1 MRVINTILL
10 LLLLSFSYL
19 AHAQK
24 YPVVVLPGEQKLLK
38 PDFDT
43 LWVLKD
49 SQLKKAIAAA
59 KKLKITEEI
68 NAELYKKVDLLEQ
81 KNLIKDSLIIDLKED
96 RKFYENKW
104 NTCQQDVDILIKQNK
119 KQKLFRNVALAGI
132 IVAFIAGFLIK

>member
-1 MRVINTILL
+1 MKTIFTIYFFIIF
-10 LLLLSFSYL
+10 SFSYS
-19 AHAQK
+19 AVAQK

-38 PDFDT
+38 PEFDT

-49 SQLKKAIAAA
+49 SQLKKAITAA

-68 NAELYKKVDLLEQ
+68 NAELYKKVDWLEQ

-96 RKFYENKW
+96 RLFYENKW
-104 NTCQQDVDILIKQNK
+104 NTCQQDIDLLIKQNK
-119 KQKLFRNVALAGI
+119 KQKLFKNVALAGI

>member
-1 MRVINTILL
+1 MRTLNTILL
-10 LLLLSFSYL
+10 FLLLSFSYI

-24 YPVVVLPGEQKLLK
+24 YPVVVLPGEQKVLK
-38 PDFDT
+38 PEIDT

-49 SQLKKAIAAA
+49 SQLKKAISAA

-119 KQKLFRNVALAGI
+119 KQKLFKNVALAGI

>member
-1 MRVINTILL
+1 MRLISIILL
-10 LLLLSFSYL
+10 FAAFSLSYL

-24 YPVVVLPGEQKLLK
+24 YPVVVLPGEQKVLK

-49 SQLKKAIAAA
+49 SQLKKAIIAA
-59 KKLKITEEI
+59 KKLKIADEI

-81 KNLIKDSLIIDLKED
+81 KNLIKDSLIVDLKED
-96 RKFYENKW
+96 RKFYEDKW

-119 KQKLFRNVALAGI
+119 KQKLFKNVALAGVV
-132 IVAFIAGFLIK
+132 VAFIAGFLIK

>member
-1 MRVINTILL
+1 MRTLNTILL
-10 LLLLSFSYL
+10 FLLLSFSYI

-24 YPVVVLPGEQKLLK
+24 YPVVVLPGEQKVLK
-38 PDFDT
+38 SEIDT

-49 SQLKKAIAAA
+49 SQLKKAISAA

-104 NTCQQDVDILIKQNK
+104 NTCQQDMDILIKQNK
-119 KQKLFRNVALAGI
+119 KQKLFKNVALAGI

>member
-1 MRVINTILL
+1 MKTISTIVLFT
-10 LLLLSFSYL
+10 LLSFSYF

-24 YPVVVLPGEQKLLK
+24 YPVAVLPGEQKNLK
-38 PDFDT
+38 PVTDT

-49 SQLKKAIAAA
+49 SQLKKAIIAA

-68 NAELYKKVDLLEQ
+68 NSELYKKVDLLKQ

-104 NTCQQDVDILIKQNK
+104 NTCQQDIDLLIKENK
-119 KQKLFRNVALAGI
+119 KQKLFRNVALAGVV
-132 IVAFIAGFLIK
+132 VAFIAGFVIK

>member
-1 MRVINTILL
+1 MRTLNTILL
-10 LLLLSFSYL
+10 FLLLSFSYI

-24 YPVVVLPGEQKLLK
+24 YPVVVLPGEQKVLK
-38 PDFDT
+38 PEIDT

-49 SQLKKAIAAA
+49 SQLKKAITAA

-119 KQKLFRNVALAGI
+119 KQKLFKNVALAGI